1 MSQSTQE
8 LVDHLQVSIK
18 DDLKISNDNH
28 SNHYFFLK
36 Y

>member
-8 LVDHLQVSIK
+8 LIECLEVSIQ

-28 SNHYFFLK
+28 SNHYFYLK